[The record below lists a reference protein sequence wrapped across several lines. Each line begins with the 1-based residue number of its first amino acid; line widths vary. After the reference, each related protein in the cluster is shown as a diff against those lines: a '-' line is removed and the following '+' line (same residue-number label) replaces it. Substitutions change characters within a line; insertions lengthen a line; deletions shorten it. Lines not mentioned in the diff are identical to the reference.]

1 MLVNKREDLLEKG
14 FQLAYF
20 LIPDRSIAIQILAA
34 AMSKFKAQRSRE
46 TKRAYWRD
54 KYLKRKITRIARN
67 DGDLLQW
74 LIYFEAEDY
83 EKQQERTGEQTT
95 RDMVIRYIKY
105 LVQVTTAMSSFYVNV
120 GLHRLLYNYSTYEV
134 QKVYESVT
142 QHYPGDQEYRKVK
155 ATLMNKLQARFNDF
169 LRTCTVHHGE
179 ARFEVSEHQ
188 DSWAELVDRCLRAFT
203 PWSTAQT
210 CDLLADLDTG
220 TSALPSPLSVKA
232 ERGSV
237 DQDMVETH
245 RCHVFTE
252 PSCFSRLAKRFG
264 LDPPRARLAVPQ
276 FYMKQTIH
284 NQRNSG
290 NGSETTAG
298 LTQEERRQI
307 MDRLAVEADR
317 RQRVPLKLLRISAD
331 GSECGC
337 LIPGERS
344 SVHFDIE
351 EGVRLIEIWTED
363 QGEDLPLATHWIEY
377 SQSQGIVPTAATV
390 DLGRG
395 RALALQVIPK
405 AKSDETGGAS
415 IFVKWQPVS
424 RLAAWGDFL
433 RNPRLWFYA
442 LPKYALAPLLLIA
455 IGGIVGTVKYR
466 NDLLRQQAASGRLRQ
481 ELEREKAARSSLEH
495 TLEIERGTSTE
506 SYLLVPNDLQIR
518 GPRGPKEPVISL
530 SSHAPLVILELPI
543 GGEHGES
550 YRAVLKPF
558 LEDREIFSE
567 SFSNSTHT
575 PVDDKLKFSLPLAF
589 VEDGKHYVVTLNA
602 VNSAGKMSEVRKFTF
617 YVKKN

>member
-1 MLVNKREDLLEKG
+1 MLVNRREDLLEKG

-20 LIPDRSIAIQILAA
+20 LIPDRSIGIQILAA
-34 AMSKFKAQRSRE
+34 AMSKLKAQRSRE

-83 EKQQERTGEQTT
+83 EKRQERAGEQTT
-95 RDMVIRYIKY
+95 RDMVVRYIKY
-105 LVQVTTAMSSFYVNV
+105 LVQMTTAMSSFYVNV
-120 GLHRLLYNYSTYEV
+120 GLHRLLYNYSTSDV
-134 QKVYESVT
+134 QKMYESVT

-169 LRTCTVHHGE
+169 LRTCTAHYGE
-179 ARFEVSEHQ
+179 SRFEVSEHQ

-210 CDLLADLDTG
+210 CNLLANLDTG
-220 TSALPSPLSVKA
+220 TRALPFPLSVKA

-264 LDPPRARLAVPQ
+264 LDAPRARLAVPQ
-276 FYMKQTIH
+276 FFMKQTID

-290 NGSETTAG
+290 PSSETPPA

-317 RQRVPLKLLRISAD
+317 RQQVPLKLLRISAD

-337 LIPGERS
+337 LIPGEQS

-363 QGEDLPLATHWIEY
+363 QGENLPLATHWIEY
-377 SQSQGIVPTAATV
+377 SQSQGIVPSAATV

-405 AKSDETGGAS
+405 AKSDESGRAS

-424 RLAAWGDFL
+424 RLAAWRDFL

-466 NDLLRQQAASGRLRQ
+466 NDLLRQQAASDRLRQ
-481 ELEREKAARSSLEH
+481 ELEREKVARSSLEH
-495 TLEIERGTSTE
+495 ALEIERGTSTE
-506 SYLLVPNDLQIR
+506 SYLLVPDDLQIR
-518 GPRGPKEPVISL
+518 GPQGPKEPVISL

-543 GGEHGES
+543 GGEHE
-550 YRAVLKPF
+550 
-558 LEDREIFSE
+558 
-567 SFSNSTHT
+567 
-575 PVDDKLKFSLPLAF
+575 
-589 VEDGKHYVVTLNA
+589 
-602 VNSAGKMSEVRKFTF
+602 
-617 YVKKN
+617 